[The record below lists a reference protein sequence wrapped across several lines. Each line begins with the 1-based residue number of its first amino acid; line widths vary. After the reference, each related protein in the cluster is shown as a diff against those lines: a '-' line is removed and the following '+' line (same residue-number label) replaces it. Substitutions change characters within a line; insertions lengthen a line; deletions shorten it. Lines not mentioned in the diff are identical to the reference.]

1 MKLVFKK
8 LKEDAKVPVMSKGNA
23 PAFELYAYLDED
35 KVLFPGDIKL
45 IRTAITF
52 QMDERELADL
62 AALIMPANELV
73 SEKQIYLAN
82 NIGVISGDYKGE
94 IVVALINNSKVMRT
108 ISNGEKIARL
118 VVTRVSIP
126 KLNVDDVKKS

>member
-8 LKEDAKVPVMSKGNA
+8 VKEDAKVPTVSKGKA

-35 KVLFPGDIKL
+35 KVLFPGDIKI
-45 IRTAITF
+45 IRTAIAF
-52 QMDERELADL
+52 EMKEREFPDL
-62 AALIMPANELV
+62 SLLLMPANELV
-73 SEKQIYLAN
+73 TEKQIYLAN
-82 NIGVISGDYKGE
+82 NIGVIAGDYKGE
-94 IVVALINNSKVMRT
+94 IAVALMNGSKVMRT

-126 KLNVDDVKKS
+126 SLTAGDIKKN